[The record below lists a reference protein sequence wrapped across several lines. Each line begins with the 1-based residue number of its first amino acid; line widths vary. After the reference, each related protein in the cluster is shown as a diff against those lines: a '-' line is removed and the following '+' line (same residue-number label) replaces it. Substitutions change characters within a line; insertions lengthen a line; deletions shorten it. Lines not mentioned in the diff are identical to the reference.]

1 MPLPPQAIA
10 FPDIQVSEKDASED
24 SYDELSASG
33 CASKRLEKH
42 ATKQMAKTPK
52 AGVTT
57 DVATQGEQL
66 NNLVVSKKQSSLGKR
81 TARPHDESNEFG

>member
-1 MPLPPQAIA
+1 MPLPEHALALPT
-10 FPDIQVSEKDASED
+10 IQVSEKDASED
-24 SYDELSASG
+24 SCDELSAGG

-57 DVATQGEQL
+57 DAVTQDEH
-66 NNLVVSKKQSSLGKR
+66 NFVVSKK
-81 TARPHDESNEFG
+81 